1 MLSLDSMLQ
10 ALPTNIG
17 QGLKGYP
24 GTNALPYFV
33 HFVSDEEKQFDEID
47 TRTTETT
54 VDTGVV
60 CNSAAVDWMK

>member
-1 MLSLDSMLQ
+1 MLQ

-17 QGLKGYP
+17 QGLKGYS

-33 HFVSDEEKQFDEID
+33 HLISDEERQFDEID
-47 TRTTETT
+47 TRATETT